1 MSMRSLKRLIDNG
14 LTNVPLRTV
23 FVVPFLVQIFAT
35 VGVIG
40 WLSFR
45 HGKRAVN
52 EVSTQLQDEIT
63 VHIEDQLE
71 RYLAIPHQINQSNQD
86 AIYLGSLTLDT
97 LQPWEQHL
105 WRQVQ
110 RFDSVSYVGVANEQ
124 RGLIAAGRRN
134 RDQLVIIQANPGTD
148 FDFYTYSTHSEGDRK
163 TFLESNKNYD
173 PRLRPWYKAALQAGK
188 PTWSDIFPHFGEG
201 DRTLLI
207 SAVQP
212 VYDSNQQVQGV
223 LNTTLRLST
232 INDFLQTLKIGKSG
246 RLFIM
251 ERSGLLVATSI
262 PEPPFQH
269 NPNQITRLKASQSHD
284 PLIQAS
290 ANYLTQQFGDFKAIK
305 ESQRLE
311 FNRQGRRQF
320 LQVMPLQNSH
330 GLDWLIVVVFP
341 EADFLDHI
349 HNNTKSTIL
358 LCLVALIIATGVG
371 ISTAHWIIQ
380 PIQRLN
386 QAANAIANGEWEQKI
401 EVPRNAELGSLSA
414 AFNQMAAQ
422 LNQSFATL
430 KDQNEQMNRLNEA
443 LAKSERQLAQILETV
458 PVAIVVVDAQGRFH
472 YTNDKAQ
479 QFIGG
484 AFTPDAIADNFCA
497 VHHWYI
503 AGTDQFYP
511 TEELPIVRALQGQR
525 SIVHNI
531 EIHQDDQIIP
541 IETWSKPIL
550 DEQGEIIYAIAV
562 LNDITDRKKAEAERM
577 HFTQELEFKDHQNA
591 AWQRLDK
598 LKDEFIANTSHQLRT
613 PLYGIVGI
621 AESLIDG
628 ATGELPLQTRIN
640 LGTIIA
646 TGRRLSNLVN
656 DILDFAKL
664 RHQDIQLQ
672 QQPVGVREITEVVL
686 RLSYPLIGDKEL
698 QLINAISPDLPI
710 AYADE
715 NRVQQILQNLVDN
728 GIKFTDKG
736 TVKISAQ
743 LVSSRQTLE
752 GRGAA
757 VQWSKGELK
766 ELTQNH
772 VLERSEGVV
781 SMVLESTVSSTDGA
795 NFINPPLQTR
805 FPISEVED
813 QNHVLEQSE
822 GSTSSQ
828 DGVCTNVTINS
839 DNKVPKS
846 APTNHVLEAS
856 EGSTFKMLAITVSDT
871 GIGIPKSQLNR
882 IFESFEQGQS
892 FLGHQYGGTGLGLAL
907 TKKLVELHGG
917 TIEVQS
923 TLGVGSQFT
932 FTLPIFD
939 GQIPDVKPDPIESIV
954 TIPKTVYSA
963 NSFVSQPPSVGTS
976 CPLLLTLDQP
986 SLTLKQHPN
995 LQDDEPLIN
1004 PFKILIVDDDTVNR
1018 QILVNYLSLENYQLA
1033 QAANG
1038 REALDIINNGFQP
1051 DLILLDAIMPRM
1063 TGYDVCKKLREFY
1076 PPTELPV
1083 LMLTA
1088 NEQVNDLVAGF
1099 SVGVNDYLTK
1109 PIAKYKLL
1117 VRIKTHLRLSTIAK
1131 ENAQLYA
1138 AVRESERRLMQFL
1151 EAVPVGIFILDA
1163 KGKPYYANEA
1173 AKQILGKGIVDA
1185 VTVEEL
1191 AELYQAYRTGTDQLY
1206 PTNQM
1211 PIFMAL
1217 QGKTSTVDDIE
1228 IHRGDQVIPIEVWG
1242 TPIYEEQ
1249 GEVAYGMVAFQDIRD
1264 RKKAEAEREAFTRE
1278 LFQLNQA
1285 YERFVPSQFLQFLQ
1299 KKSIVDVQLGDHVQQ
1314 EMSVLFA
1321 DIRNFTALSEQMN
1334 PSENFNFINAFLSR
1348 MEPAIREYNGFVDK
1362 YIGDEIMAL
1371 FSGNADEA
1379 VQAGIAMFERLALY
1393 NQHRAN
1399 YNYAPI
1405 EIGIGINTGELMLGT
1420 VGGFSRMDSTVISD
1434 AVNLAARLEELTKI
1448 YQVRLLI
1455 SHHTFLKLSNSGDYG
1470 MRLVDKVNVK
1480 GKAKKVTVY
1489 EVFDA
1494 DPPEIRKAKLATK
1507 TAFEQGLMLY
1517 YRDRLSD
1524 AAQAFSQC
1532 LQVNPGDRVA
1542 QHYLKRCQHR
1552 MR

>member
-1 MSMRSLKRLIDNG
+1 MSMRSIKRLIDKG
-14 LTNVPLRTV
+14 LINVPLRTV
-23 FVVPFLVQIFAT
+23 LVVPFLVQIFAT

-45 HGKRAVN
+45 HGKQAVT
-52 EVSTQLQDEIT
+52 EVATQLQDEIT
-63 VHIEDQLE
+63 LHVEERLE

-86 AIYLGSLTLDT
+86 VIRLGSLTLDN

-110 RFDSVSYVGVANEQ
+110 QFESVSYIGVANEQ
-124 RGLIAAGRRN
+124 RELIAAGRRN
-134 RDQLVIIQANPGTD
+134 REQLVIVQANPATD

-163 TFLESNKNYD
+163 TFLESSKNYD
-173 PRLRPWYKAALQAGK
+173 PRLRPWYKAALQADQ

-207 SAVQP
+207 SAIQP

-232 INDFLQTLKIGKSG
+232 ISDFLQTLKIGKSG

-251 ERSGLLVATSI
+251 ERSGLLVATST

-269 NPNQITRLKASQSHD
+269 NQTQITRLKASQSSD

-290 ANYLTQQFGDFKAIK
+290 ANYLTQQFGEFNAIQA
-305 ESQRLE
+305 SQRLD
-311 FNRQGRRQF
+311 FKRQGQRQF
-320 LQVMPLQNSH
+320 LQVMPLQDSH
-330 GLDWLIVVVFP
+330 GLDWLIVVVLP

-349 HNNTKSTIL
+349 HDNTQSTIL

-371 ISTAHWIIQ
+371 MGTAHWIIQ

-430 KDQNEQMNRLNEA
+430 KDQNHQMNRLNEA
-443 LAKSERQLAQILETV
+443 LAKSQKQLAKILETV
-458 PVAIVVVDAQGRFH
+458 PVAIVVVDAQGQFH

-479 QFIGG
+479 GFMGG
-484 AFTPDAIADNFCA
+484 AFIPDAIADNFCA

-511 TEELPIVRALQGQR
+511 TEELPIIRALQGQR

-562 LNDITDRKKAEAERM
+562 FNDITDRKKAEAERM
-577 HFTQELEFKDHQNA
+577 RFTQELEFKDHQNA
-591 AWQRLDK
+591 AWQRLNK
-598 LKDEFIANTSHQLRT
+598 LKDEFLANTSHQLRT
-613 PLYGIVGI
+613 PLHGIVGI

-664 RHQDIQLQ
+664 RNQDIQLQ
-672 QQPVGVREITEVVL
+672 QQPVGVREIAEVVL
-686 RLSYPLIGDKEL
+686 RLSYQLIGDQEL

-728 GIKFTDKG
+728 AIKFTDRG

-743 LVSSRQTLE
+743 LVNSRQKLE
-752 GRGAA
+752 GRGVE
-757 VQWSKGELK
+757 VQWGKGELK

-772 VLERSEGVV
+772 VLERSEGVISV
-781 SMVLESTVSSTDGA
+781 GLESTLSSTDGA
-795 NFINPPLQTR
+795 NFLNPPLPTR

-813 QNHVLEQSE
+813 QNDALEPSE
-822 GSTSSQ
+822 GST
-828 DGVCTNVTINS
+828 I
-839 DNKVPKS
+839 
-846 APTNHVLEAS
+846 
-856 EGSTFKMLAITVSDT
+856 KMLAITVSDT
-871 GIGIPKSQLNR
+871 GIGIPKSQVHR
-882 IFESFEQGQS
+882 IFESFEQGEGS
-892 FLGHQYGGTGLGLAL
+892 LGHQYGGAGLGLAL

-932 FTLPIFD
+932 FTLPIFYGEISD
-939 GQIPDVKPDPIESIV
+939 FKPDPVESIV
-954 TIPKTVYSA
+954 AISKTVYSA
-963 NSFVSQPPSVGTS
+963 NSSVIQSHIFGNF
-976 CPLLLTLDQP
+976 CPILLTLDQP
-986 SLTLKQHPN
+986 ALTLKQHQTI
-995 LQDDEPLIN
+995 QDNEPLIN
-1004 PFKILIVDDDTVNR
+1004 PSKILIVDDDTVNR

-1038 REALDIINNGFQP
+1038 REALDIIEKGFQA
-1051 DLILLDAIMPRM
+1051 DLVLLDAIMPRM

-1109 PIAKYKLL
+1109 PIAKHKLL

-1151 EAVPVGIFILDA
+1151 DAVPVGIFILDA
-1163 KGKPYYANEA
+1163 RGQPYYANET
-1173 AKQILGKGIVDA
+1173 AKQILGQGIVDA

-1191 AELYQAYRTGTDQLY
+1191 AEVYHAYRAGTDQLY
-1206 PTNQM
+1206 PSQQM
-1211 PIFMAL
+1211 PIFLAL
-1217 QGKTSTVDDIE
+1217 QGKISTVDDVE

-1249 GEVAYGMVAFQDIRD
+1249 GKVAYGMVAFQDIRD

-1285 YERFVPSQFLQFLQ
+1285 YERFVPGQFLQFLQ

-1348 MEPAIREYNGFVDK
+1348 MEPAIREHNGFVDK

-1420 VGGFSRMDSTVISD
+1420 VGGFFRMDSTVISD

-1470 MRLVDKVNVK
+1470 IRLVDKVNVK

-1494 DPPEIRKAKLATK
+1494 DPPEVRKAKLATK
-1507 TAFEQGLMLY
+1507 TVFEHGLLLY

-1524 AAQAFSQC
+1524 AAQGLSEC
-1532 LQVNPGDRVA
+1532 LQVNPGDKVA
-1542 QHYLKRCQHR
+1542 QYYLKRCQHR

>member
-1 MSMRSLKRLIDNG
+1 MSMPSLKHLIAKG

-35 VGVIG
+35 VGVMG

-45 HGKRAVN
+45 HGKQAVT
-52 EVSTQLQDEIT
+52 EVATQLQEEIT
-63 VHIEDQLE
+63 VHIEDKLE
-71 RYLAIPHQINQSNQD
+71 SYLAIPHQINQSNQD
-86 AIYLGSLTLDT
+86 VIRLGSLTPDN

-110 RFDSVSYVGVANEQ
+110 RFDSVSYIGVANEQ
-124 RGLIAAGRRN
+124 QGLIATGRQN
-134 RDQLVIIQANPGTD
+134 RDQLVIVQANAATD
-148 FDFYTYSTHSEGDRK
+148 FNFYTYSTNSQGDRK
-163 TFLESNKNYD
+163 SLIESHNNYD
-173 PRLRPWYKAALQAGK
+173 PRLRPWYKAALQGEQ
-188 PTWSDIFPHFGEG
+188 PTWSDIYPHFGEG

-207 SAVQP
+207 SAIQP
-212 VYDSNQQVQGV
+212 VYDNNHQQVQGV

-232 INDFLQTLKIGKSG
+232 ISDFLQTIKIGKSG

-251 ERSGLLVATSI
+251 ERSGSLVATSTT
-262 PEPPFQH
+262 EPPFQH
-269 NPNQITRLKASQSHD
+269 NQNQITRLNASQSRD

-290 ANYLTQQFGDFKAIK
+290 ANYLTQQFGDLNSIQA
-305 ESQRLE
+305 SQRLE
-311 FNRQGRRQF
+311 FKHQKQRQF
-320 LQVMPLQNSH
+320 LEVVPLQDRY
-330 GLDWLIVVVFP
+330 GLDWLIVVVVP
-341 EADFLDHI
+341 EADFMHHI
-349 HNNTKSTIL
+349 HNNTQVTIL
-358 LCLVALIIATGVG
+358 LCLLALLIATGVG
-371 ISTAHWIIQ
+371 MSTAHWIIQ

-386 QAANAIANGEWEQKI
+386 QAANAIANGKWNQKI
-401 EVPRNAELGSLSA
+401 EVHRNAELGSLSA

-422 LNQSFATL
+422 LNQSFAIL
-430 KDQNEQMNRLNEA
+430 NDQNDQMNRLNEA

-458 PVAIVVVDAQGRFH
+458 PVGIVVVDAQGRFH
-472 YTNDKAQ
+472 YTNNKAQ
-479 QFIGG
+479 RLMGKE
-484 AFTPDAIADNFCA
+484 FTLDAIADNFCA

-503 AGTDQFYP
+503 AETDQLYP
-511 TEELPIVRALQGQR
+511 TEKLPIVRALQGQC
-525 SIVHNI
+525 SIVHDI
-531 EIHQDDQIIP
+531 EIHHNDRIIP
-541 IETWSKPIL
+541 IETWSKPIR
-550 DEQGEIIYAIAV
+550 DEQGQIIYAIAV
-562 LNDITDRKKAEAERM
+562 FNDITERKKAESERIR
-577 HFTQELEFKDHQNA
+577 FTQELEFKDHQNA

-598 LKDEFIANTSHQLRT
+598 LKNEFLANTSHQLRT
-613 PLYGIVGI
+613 PLHGIVGI

-640 LGTIIA
+640 LGTIVA
-646 TGRRLSNLVN
+646 TGRRLSNLVH

-672 QQPVGVREITEVVL
+672 LQPVGVREIAEVVL
-686 RLSYPLIGDKEL
+686 QLSYPLIGDKDL

-728 GIKFTDKG
+728 AIQFTDKG

-743 LVSSRQTLE
+743 VVSLKQTLE
-752 GRGAA
+752 GKGAA
-757 VQWSKGELK
+757 VQGDNREPLI
-766 ELTQNH
+766 QNH
-772 VLERSEGVV
+772 LLERGEGSLSVVLEQP
-781 SMVLESTVSSTDGA
+781 LSSTADTHSL
-795 NFINPPLQTR
+795 NSPLQTP
-805 FPISEVED
+805 FPISDVKA
-813 QNHVLEQSE
+813 QNPAFECSNGATLNGQN
-822 GSTSSQ
+822 ST
-828 DGVCTNVTINS
+828 
-839 DNKVPKS
+839 
-846 APTNHVLEAS
+846 L
-856 EGSTFKMLAITVSDT
+856 KMLAITVSDT
-871 GIGIPKSQLNR
+871 GIGIPKSQVNSL
-882 IFESFEQGQS
+882 FESFEQGEG
-892 FLGHQYGGTGLGLAL
+892 FLGYQYSSTGLGLAL
-907 TKKLVELHGG
+907 TKKLVDLHGG
-917 TIEVQS
+917 TIEMQS

-939 GQIPDVKPDPIESIV
+939 GQIQDFPPEPIQPMVAMYS
-954 TIPKTVYSA
+954 TVYSA
-963 NSFVSQPPSVGTS
+963 NSFVMQQPSFGMS
-976 CPLLLTLDQP
+976 CPLLLTLDQS
-986 SLTLKQHPN
+986 SLTLKQHQA
-995 LQDDEPLIN
+995 LQDNESLIN

-1018 QILVNYLSLENYQLA
+1018 QVIVNYLSLENYQLA
-1033 QAANG
+1033 QASNG
-1038 REALDIINNGFQP
+1038 KEALDLINNGFEP
-1051 DLILLDAIMPRM
+1051 DLVLLDAIMPRM
-1063 TGYDVCKKLREFY
+1063 TGYDVCKKLREVY

-1109 PIAKYKLL
+1109 PIAKHKLL

-1163 KGKPYYANEA
+1163 RGKPYYANEA
-1173 AKQILGKGIVDA
+1173 AKQILGQGIVGA

-1191 AELYQAYRTGTDQLY
+1191 AEVYQAYRTGTDQLY
-1206 PTNQM
+1206 PTQQM
-1211 PIFMAL
+1211 PIFLAL
-1217 QGKTSTVDDIE
+1217 QGKSATVDDME
-1228 IHRGDQVIPIEVWG
+1228 IHRGDQVIPIEAWG

-1249 GEVAYGMVAFQDIRD
+1249 GKVAYGMVAFQDIRD
-1264 RKKAEAEREAFTRE
+1264 RKKAEAQREAFTRE

-1348 MEPAIREYNGFVDK
+1348 MEPAIREHNGFVDK

-1379 VQAGIAMFERLALY
+1379 LQAGIAMFERLALY

-1494 DPPEIRKAKLATK
+1494 DPPEIRKAKLTTK

-1524 AAQAFSQC
+1524 AAQGFSQC
-1532 LQVNPGDRVA
+1532 LQINPGDRVA

>member
-1 MSMRSLKRLIDNG
+1 MRSLKRLIDNG

-63 VHIEDQLE
+63 VHIEDRLE

-86 AIYLGSLTLDT
+86 VIHLGSLTLDN

-134 RDQLVIIQANPGTD
+134 RDQLVIIQANPATD

-163 TFLESNKNYD
+163 TLIESSKNYD

-188 PTWSDIFPHFGEG
+188 PTWSDIFPLFGEG

-207 SAVQP
+207 SAIQP

-232 INDFLQTLKIGKSG
+232 ISDFLQTIKIGKSG

-251 ERSGLLVATSI
+251 ERSGLLVATST

-269 NPNQITRLKASQSHD
+269 HQTQITRLNASQSRD

-311 FNRQGRRQF
+311 FKRQGQHQF
-320 LQVMPLQNSH
+320 LQVMPLQDSH
-330 GLDWLIVVVFP
+330 GLDWLIVVVLP

-349 HNNTKSTIL
+349 HDNTQSTIL
-358 LCLVALIIATGVG
+358 LCLVALLIATGVG
-371 ISTAHWIIQ
+371 VGTAHWIIQ

-401 EVPRNAELGSLSA
+401 EVPRNAELGSLST
-414 AFNQMAAQ
+414 AFNQMADQ

-430 KDQNEQMNRLNEA
+430 KDQNHQMNRLNEA
-443 LAKSERQLAQILETV
+443 LARSEKQLAQILETV
-458 PVAIVVVDAQGRFH
+458 PVGIVVVDAQGQFN

-479 QFIGG
+479 RFMGM

-577 HFTQELEFKDHQNA
+577 RFTQELEFKDHQNA

-598 LKDEFIANTSHQLRT
+598 LKDEFLANTSHQLLT
-613 PLYGIVGI
+613 PLHGIVGI

-743 LVSSRQTLE
+743 LVSSRQKLE

-757 VQWSKGELK
+757 VQWDKVKLK

-781 SMVLESTVSSTDGA
+781 SVVLESTLSSTAGA

-813 QNHVLEQSE
+813 QNYVLEQSE

-828 DGVCTNVTINS
+828 DGFCTNVTINS
-839 DNKVPKS
+839 ENTIPKP
-846 APTNHVLEAS
+846 APTNHVLEPS
-856 EGSTFKMLAITVSDT
+856 EGSTFQMLAITVSDT
-871 GIGIPKSQLNR
+871 GIGIPKSQINR
-882 IFESFEQGQS
+882 IFESFEQGQG

-963 NSFVSQPPSVGTS
+963 NSFVSEPLSVGTS

-986 SLTLKQHPN
+986 SLTLKQYPN
-995 LQDDEPLIN
+995 LQDDESLIN
-1004 PFKILIVDDDTVNR
+1004 PFKILIVDDDAVNR

-1051 DLILLDAIMPRM
+1051 DLVLLDAIMPRM

-1151 EAVPVGIFILDA
+1151 DAVPVGIFILDA

-1211 PIFMAL
+1211 PIFLAL

-1285 YERFVPSQFLQFLQ
+1285 YERFVPGQFLQFLQ
-1299 KKSIVDVQLGDHVQQ
+1299 KKSIVD
-1314 EMSVLFA
+1314 VLFA

-1348 MEPAIREYNGFVDK
+1348 MEPAIREHNGFVDK

-1379 VQAGIAMFERLALY
+1379 VQAGIAMFERLNLY

-1399 YNYAPI
+1399 YDYAPI

-1455 SHHTFLKLSNSGDYG
+1455 SHHTFLKLSNPGDYG

-1494 DPPEIRKAKLATK
+1494 DPPEIRKAKLVTK
-1507 TAFEQGLMLY
+1507 TAFEEGLLLY

-1524 AAQAFSQC
+1524 AAQRFSEC
-1532 LQVNPGDRVA
+1532 LRVNPEDKVA

>member
-1 MSMRSLKRLIDNG
+1 MSMRSIKRLIDEG

-45 HGKRAVN
+45 HGKQAVN
-52 EVSTQLQDEIT
+52 EVATQLQDEIT
-63 VHIEDQLE
+63 VHLEDRLE

-86 AIYLGSLTLDT
+86 AIRLGSLTLDN

-110 RFDSVSYVGVANEQ
+110 RFDSVSYIGVANEQ

-134 RDQLVIIQANPGTD
+134 RDQLVIIQANPATD
-148 FDFYTYSTHSEGDRK
+148 FDFYTYSTHSERDRK
-163 TFLESNKNYD
+163 TLIESSKNYD
-173 PRLRPWYKAALQAGK
+173 PRLRPWYKAALQADQ
-188 PTWSDIFPHFGEG
+188 PTWSDIYPHFGEG

-207 SAVQP
+207 SAIQP
-212 VYDSNQQVQGV
+212 VYDSNQQQVQGV

-232 INDFLQTLKIGKSG
+232 ISDFLQTLKIGKSG
-246 RLFIM
+246 RLFII
-251 ERSGLLVATSI
+251 ERSGFLVATST

-269 NPNQITRLKASQSHD
+269 SQNQITRLKATQSPD
-284 PLIQAS
+284 PLIQAT
-290 ANYLTQQFGDFKAIK
+290 ANYLTQQFGDFNGIQA
-305 ESQRLE
+305 SQRLD
-311 FNRQGRRQF
+311 FKRQGQRQF
-320 LQVMPLQNSH
+320 LQVMPLQDSH
-330 GLDWLIVVVFP
+330 GLDWLIVVVLP

-349 HNNTKSTIL
+349 HDNTQATIL
-358 LCLVALIIATGVG
+358 LCLVALIIATGIG
-371 ISTAHWIIQ
+371 MSTANWIIQ

-386 QAANAIANGEWEQKI
+386 QAANAIAKGEWEQKI
-401 EVPRNAELGSLSA
+401 EVHR
-414 AFNQMAAQ
+414 
-422 LNQSFATL
+422 
-430 KDQNEQMNRLNEA
+430 
-443 LAKSERQLAQILETV
+443 ILETV
-458 PVAIVVVDAQGRFH
+458 PVGIVVVDAQGQFH

-479 QFIGG
+479 RFMGG

-503 AGTDQFYP
+503 AGTDQLYP
-511 TEELPIVRALQGQR
+511 IEELPIIRALQGQR

-562 LNDITDRKKAEAERM
+562 INDITDRKKAEAERM
-577 HFTQELEFKDHQNA
+577 RFTQELEFKDHQNA

-598 LKDEFIANTSHQLRT
+598 LKDEFLANTSHQLRT
-613 PLYGIVGI
+613 PLHGIVGI

-628 ATGELPLQTRIN
+628 ATGKLPLQTRIN

-672 QQPVGVREITEVVL
+672 QQPVGVREIAEVVL

-728 GIKFTDKG
+728 AIKFTDRG

-752 GRGAA
+752 GRGAQ
-757 VQWSKGELK
+757 VEWGKGELK

-781 SMVLESTVSSTDGA
+781 SVVLESTLSSTDGA
-795 NFINPPLQTR
+795 NFINPPLPTR

-813 QNHVLEQSE
+813 QNPVLEQ
-822 GSTSSQ
+822 
-828 DGVCTNVTINS
+828 
-839 DNKVPKS
+839 
-846 APTNHVLEAS
+846 S

-871 GIGIPKSQLNR
+871 GIGIPKSHVNR
-882 IFESFEQGQS
+882 IFESFEQGES
-892 FLGHQYGGTGLGLAL
+892 FLGRQYGGTGLGLAL

-932 FTLPIFD
+932 FTLPMFEGPITDF
-939 GQIPDVKPDPIESIV
+939 KPDPVESIV
-954 TIPKTVYSA
+954 AVPKTVYSA
-963 NSFVSQPPSVGTS
+963 NSSVIQPPIVGNL
-976 CPLLLTLDQP
+976 CPLLLTLAQP
-986 SLTLKQHPN
+986 TLTLKQHHN
-995 LQDDEPLIN
+995 LQDDEPLSN

-1018 QILVNYLSLENYQLA
+1018 QILVNYLSLEKYQLA
-1033 QAANG
+1033 QASHG
-1038 REALDIINNGFQP
+1038 QEALDIINNGFQP
-1051 DLILLDAIMPRM
+1051 DLVLLDAMMPRM
-1063 TGYDVCKKLREFY
+1063 TGYDVCKKLRESY
-1076 PPTELPV
+1076 PATELPV

-1109 PIAKYKLL
+1109 PIAKHKLL
-1117 VRIKTHLRLSTIAK
+1117 VRIKTHLSLSTIAK
-1131 ENAQLYA
+1131 ENAQLYS

-1151 EAVPVGIFILDA
+1151 DAVPVGIFILDA

-1173 AKQILGKGIVDA
+1173 AKQILGKGIVEA

-1191 AELYQAYRTGTDQLY
+1191 ADVYQAYRTGTAQLY
-1206 PTNQM
+1206 PTQQM
-1211 PIFMAL
+1211 PIFLAL
-1217 QGKTSTVDDIE
+1217 QGKSATVDDVE
-1228 IHRGDQVIPIEVWG
+1228 IHRGDQIIPIEVWG

-1264 RKKAEAEREAFTRE
+1264 RKKAEAQREAFTRE

-1285 YERFVPSQFLQFLQ
+1285 YERFVPGQFLQFLQ

-1334 PSENFNFINAFLSR
+1334 PQENFNFINAFLSR
-1348 MEPAIREYNGFVDK
+1348 MEPAIREHNGFVDK

-1379 VQAGIAMFERLALY
+1379 VQAGITMFERLALY

-1399 YNYAPI
+1399 YDYAPI

-1455 SHHTFLKLSNSGDYG
+1455 SHYTFLRLSNPGDYG
-1470 MRLVDKVNVK
+1470 IRLVDKVNVK

-1507 TAFEQGLMLY
+1507 TAFEEGLMLY

-1524 AAQAFSQC
+1524 AAQGFSQC
-1532 LQVNPGDRVA
+1532 LQVNPGDKVA

>member
-1 MSMRSLKRLIDNG
+1 MSMRSIKRLIDEG

-45 HGKRAVN
+45 YGKQAVN
-52 EVSTQLQDEIT
+52 EVATQLQDEIT
-63 VHIEDQLE
+63 VHLEDRLE

-86 AIYLGSLTLDT
+86 VIRLGSLTLDN

-110 RFDSVSYVGVANEQ
+110 RFDSVSYIGVANEQ

-134 RDQLVIIQANPGTD
+134 RDQLVIIQANPATD
-148 FDFYTYSTHSEGDRK
+148 FDFYTYSTHSERDRN
-163 TFLESNKNYD
+163 TLIESSKNYD

-188 PTWSDIFPHFGEG
+188 PTWSDIYPLFGEG

-207 SAVQP
+207 SAIQP

-232 INDFLQTLKIGKSG
+232 ISDFLQTLKIGKSG

-251 ERSGLLVATSI
+251 ERSGLLVATST

-269 NPNQITRLKASQSHD
+269 SQNQITRLKATQSHD
-284 PLIQAS
+284 PLIQAT
-290 ANYLTQQFGDFKAIK
+290 ANYLTQKFGEFNAIQDSQHLDFK
-305 ESQRLE
+305 
-311 FNRQGRRQF
+311 RQGQRQF
-320 LQVMPLQNSH
+320 LQVMPLQDSH
-330 GLDWLIVVVFP
+330 GLDWLIVVVLP

-349 HNNTKSTIL
+349 HNNTQSTIL

-371 ISTAHWIIQ
+371 MSTAHWIIQ

-386 QAANAIANGEWEQKI
+386 QAANAIAKGEWEQKI
-401 EVPRNAELGSLSA
+401 EVHRNAELGNLST
-414 AFNQMAAQ
+414 AFNQMADQ

-430 KDQNEQMNRLNEA
+430 KDQNHQMNGLNEA
-443 LAKSERQLAQILETV
+443 LAKSEKQLAQILETV
-458 PVAIVVVDAQGRFH
+458 PVGIVVVDAQGQFH

-479 QFIGG
+479 RFMGQE
-484 AFTPDAIADNFCA
+484 FTPDAIADNFCA

-562 LNDITDRKKAEAERM
+562 INDITERKKAEAERM
-577 HFTQELEFKDHQNA
+577 RFTQELEFKDHQNA

-598 LKDEFIANTSHQLRT
+598 LKDEFLANTSHQLRT

-628 ATGELPLQTRIN
+628 ATGELPLPTRIN

-672 QQPVGVREITEVVL
+672 QQPVGVREIAEVVL

-728 GIKFTDKG
+728 AIKFTDRG

-743 LVSSRQTLE
+743 LVISRQTLE
-752 GRGAA
+752 GRGAQ
-757 VQWSKGELK
+757 VQWGKGELK

-781 SMVLESTVSSTDGA
+781 SVVLEPTLSSTADA
-795 NFINPPLQTR
+795 NFINPPLPTR
-805 FPISEVED
+805 FPINEVED
-813 QNHVLEQSE
+813 QNPVLEQSE
-822 GSTSSQ
+822 ESTSSQ
-828 DGVCTNVTINS
+828 DGFCTNVTINS
-839 DNKVPKS
+839 EKKVPLP
-846 APTNHVLEAS
+846 APTNHALEPS

-871 GIGIPKSQLNR
+871 GIGIPKSQVNS
-882 IFESFEQGQS
+882 IFESFEQGES
-892 FLGHQYGGTGLGLAL
+892 FLGRQYGGTGLGLAL

-932 FTLPIFD
+932 FTLPMFE
-939 GQIPDVKPDPIESIV
+939 GQIPDFKLAPVESIV
-954 TIPKTVYSA
+954 AMPKTVYSA
-963 NSFVSQPPSVGTS
+963 NSSVIQPPSVGHH
-976 CPLLLTLDQP
+976 CPLLLPWDQHP
-986 SLTLKQHPN
+986 LTLNQYPE
-995 LQDDEPLIN
+995 LQDNEPLTN
-1004 PFKILIVDDDTVNR
+1004 PFKILVVDDDPVNR
-1018 QILVNYLSLENYQLA
+1018 QILVNYLSLENYQVA
-1033 QAANG
+1033 QASHG
-1038 REALDIINNGFQP
+1038 QEALDIIKKGFQP
-1051 DLILLDAIMPRM
+1051 DLVLLDAMMPRM
-1063 TGYDVCKKLREFY
+1063 TGYDVCKKLRESY
-1076 PPTELPV
+1076 PATELPV

-1109 PIAKYKLL
+1109 PIAKHKLL
-1117 VRIKTHLRLSTIAK
+1117 VRIKTHLSLSTIAK
-1131 ENAQLYA
+1131 ENAQLYS
-1138 AVRESERRLMQFL
+1138 AVRESERRLRQFL
-1151 EAVPVGIFILDA
+1151 DAVPVGIFILDA
-1163 KGKPYYANEA
+1163 QGKPYYANEA
-1173 AKQILGKGIVDA
+1173 AKQILGQGIVEA

-1191 AELYQAYRTGTDQLY
+1191 AEVYQAYRTGTDQLY
-1206 PTNQM
+1206 PTQQM
-1211 PIFMAL
+1211 PIFLAL
-1217 QGKTSTVDDIE
+1217 QGKSATVDDME
-1228 IHRGDQVIPIEVWG
+1228 IHRGDQVIPMEAWG

-1264 RKKAEAEREAFTRE
+1264 RKKAEAQREAFTRE

-1285 YERFVPSQFLQFLQ
+1285 YERFVPGQFLQFLQ

-1334 PSENFNFINAFLSR
+1334 PRENFNFINAFLSR
-1348 MEPAIREYNGFVDK
+1348 MEPAIREHNGFVDK

-1379 VQAGIAMFERLALY
+1379 VQAGITMFERLALY

-1399 YNYAPI
+1399 YDYAPI

-1455 SHHTFLKLSNSGDYG
+1455 SHYTFLRLSNPGDYG

-1494 DPPEIRKAKLATK
+1494 DPPEIRKAKMATK

-1517 YRDRLSD
+1517 YRDRLSE
-1524 AAQAFSQC
+1524 AAQGFSQC
-1532 LQVNPGDRVA
+1532 LQVNPGDKVA

>member
-1 MSMRSLKRLIDNG
+1 
-14 LTNVPLRTV
+14 
-23 FVVPFLVQIFAT
+23 VQIFAT

-52 EVSTQLQDEIT
+52 EVATQLQDEIT
-63 VHIEDQLE
+63 VHIEDRLE
-71 RYLAIPHQINQSNQD
+71 QYLAIPHQINQSNQD
-86 AIYLGSLTLDT
+86 AIRLGSLTLDK
-97 LQPWEQHL
+97 LQSWEQHL

-110 RFDSVSYVGVANEQ
+110 RFDSVSYIGVANEQ

-134 RDQLVIIQANPGTD
+134 RDQLVIIQANPATD

-163 TFLESNKNYD
+163 TLIESTTNYD
-173 PRLRPWYKAALQAGK
+173 PRLRPWYKAALQAGQ
-188 PTWSDIFPHFGEG
+188 PTWSDIFPLFGEG

-207 SAVQP
+207 SAIQP

-232 INDFLQTLKIGKSG
+232 ISDFLQTLKIGKSG

-251 ERSGLLVATSI
+251 ERSGLLVATST

-269 NPNQITRLKASQSHD
+269 NPNQITRLKASQSRD

-290 ANYLTQQFGDFKAIK
+290 ANYLTQQFGEFKAIQ
-305 ESQRLE
+305 ESQHLD
-311 FNRQGRRQF
+311 FKRQGQRQF
-320 LQVMPLQNSH
+320 LQVMPLQDSH
-330 GLDWLIVVVFP
+330 GLDWLIVVVLP

-349 HNNTKSTIL
+349 HNNTQSTIL
-358 LCLVALIIATGVG
+358 LCLVALIIATGIG

-401 EVPRNAELGSLSA
+401 EVHRNTELGSLST
-414 AFNQMAAQ
+414 AFNQMADQ

-430 KDQNEQMNRLNEA
+430 KDQNHQMNCLNEA
-443 LAKSERQLAQILETV
+443 LAKSEKQLAQILETV
-458 PVAIVVVDAQGRFH
+458 PVGIVVVDAQGKFY

-479 QFIGG
+479 RFMGQTFS
-484 AFTPDAIADNFCA
+484 PDAIADNFCA

-511 TEELPIVRALQGQR
+511 TENLPIVRALQGQR
-525 SIVHNI
+525 SIVHDI

-562 LNDITDRKKAEAERM
+562 LNDITERKKAEAERM
-577 HFTQELEFKDHQNA
+577 RFTQELEVKEYQNA

-598 LKDEFIANTSHQLRT
+598 LKDEFLANTSHQLRT
-613 PLYGIVGI
+613 PLHGIVGI

-656 DILDFAKL
+656 DILDFARL

-672 QQPVGVREITEVVL
+672 QQPVGVREIAEVVL
-686 RLSYPLIGDKEL
+686 RLSYPLIGGQEL

-728 GIKFTDKG
+728 AIKFTDRG

-743 LVSSRQTLE
+743 LVSSRQMLE
-752 GRGAA
+752 GRGAQ
-757 VQWSKGELK
+757 VQWGNGNMET
-766 ELTQNH
+766 LTQNY
-772 VLERSEGVV
+772 VLERREGSV
-781 SMVLESTVSSTDGA
+781 SMVLEPTLSSTPGA
-795 NFINPPLQTR
+795 NSLNPPLPNR
-805 FPISEVED
+805 FPISEVKG
-813 QNHVLEQSE
+813 QNHAIE
-822 GSTSSQ
+822 G
-828 DGVCTNVTINS
+828 C
-839 DNKVPKS
+839 
-846 APTNHVLEAS
+846 

-871 GIGIPKSQLNR
+871 GIGIPKSQVNR
-882 IFESFEQGQS
+882 IFESFEQGEAS
-892 FLGHQYGGTGLGLAL
+892 LGRKYGGTGLGLAL

-939 GQIPDVKPDPIESIV
+939 GQIPDIKPDPVESIV
-954 TIPKTVYSA
+954 AMSKTVYSA
-963 NSFVSQPPSVGTS
+963 NYSVIQPPSVGDY
-976 CPLLLTLDQP
+976 CPLLLTVSQP
-986 SLTLKQHPN
+986 ALTLKQHHN

-1033 QAANG
+1033 QASHG
-1038 REALDIINNGFQP
+1038 QEALDILKEGFQP
-1051 DLILLDAIMPRM
+1051 DLVLLDAMMPRM
-1063 TGYDVCKKLREFY
+1063 TGYDVCKKLRESY

-1109 PIAKYKLL
+1109 PIAKHKLL

-1138 AVRESERRLMQFL
+1138 VVRESERRLMQFL
-1151 EAVPVGIFILDA
+1151 DAVPVGIFILDA
-1163 KGKPYYANEA
+1163 HGKPYYANEA

-1191 AELYQAYRTGTDQLY
+1191 AEAYQAYRTGTDQLY
-1206 PTNQM
+1206 PTQQM
-1211 PIFMAL
+1211 PIFLAL
-1217 QGKTSTVDDIE
+1217 QGKTSTVDDVE

-1249 GEVAYGMVAFQDIRD
+1249 GKVAYGMVAFQDIRD
-1264 RKKAEAEREAFTRE
+1264 RKKAEAQREAFTRD

-1285 YERFVPSQFLQFLQ
+1285 YQRFVPSQFLQFLQ

-1321 DIRNFTALSEQMN
+1321 DIRNFTALSEQMS
-1334 PSENFNFINAFLSR
+1334 PRENFNFINAFLSR
-1348 MEPAIREYNGFVDK
+1348 MEPAIRENNGFVDK

-1371 FSGNADEA
+1371 FSGNADQA

-1399 YNYAPI
+1399 YDYAAI

-1455 SHHTFLKLSNSGDYG
+1455 SHHTFLKLSNPGDYG

-1494 DPPEIRKAKLATK
+1494 DPPQMRKAKLATK
-1507 TAFEQGLMLY
+1507 TAFEEGLLLY
-1517 YRDRLSD
+1517 YCDRLSD
-1524 AAQAFSQC
+1524 AAQRFSEC
-1532 LQVNPGDRVA
+1532 LQVHPGDKVA